1 MVADADAGRSRKT
14 ALLLAVGRWILRRW
28 APLLVLA
35 GAALAVAVSA
45 NTPEMVNKESR
56 SARKRNH
63 DYQGLRVIRDDWD
76 RYVYFMRG
84 SFAIKR
90 HARPYLDVESEYPQL
105 ATYYFALPFALTRD
119 DTEYRN
125 LFSLSMAVFLG
136 ATALLVSGMCR
147 RFGLSQWRV
156 LALLLPGTLFFT
168 INRFDILPAFL
179 CLGATALLLS
189 QRTRA
194 AFAVLALAVLTK
206 VYPVVY
212 LPFFIYWTWQEKRP
226 KDVGWGLASFALVLF
241 GLSLQLA
248 LWTSWSTVAEPILF
262 QGERMANAE
271 SLYYFV
277 GLAIPEVRRVLG
289 RRLFQLLQVAPALA
303 VLWFRPRDPRDF
315 LRWMTVVTLTMVLF
329 ARFHSP
335 QWLLWFSPLA
345 LIACATGYEI
355 ALLVASDILTYLY
368 FPIAYDLS
376 GPRSP
381 LFSMVLGLLIAVRV
395 VFAISLLRPV
405 AWARP
410 TLTSASLRA

>member
-1 MVADADAGRSRKT
+1 MGADTDASRSRRT
-14 ALLLAVGRWILRRW
+14 ALLLAAGRWILRRW

-35 GAALAVAVSA
+35 GASLAVAVSA
-45 NTPEMVNKESR
+45 HTPEMINKESR

-84 SFAIKR
+84 SFAVKR
-90 HARPYLDVESEYPQL
+90 HARPYVDVESEYPQL
-105 ATYYFALPFALTRD
+105 ATYYFALPLAFTRD
-119 DTEYRN
+119 DTESRN
-125 LFSLSMAVFLG
+125 LFSLSMALFLG
-136 ATALLVSGMCR
+136 ATALLVSRMCR
-147 RFGLSQWRV
+147 RFDLSQWRV

-168 INRFDILPAFL
+168 INRFDMLPAFL
-179 CLGATALLLS
+179 CLAATALLLS
-189 QRTRA
+189 RRTRA

-212 LPFFIYWTWQEKRP
+212 LPFFIYWTWQERRL
-226 KDVGWGLASFALVLF
+226 KDVGWGLASFALVIF
-241 GLSLQLA
+241 GFSLQLA
-248 LWTSWSTVAEPILF
+248 LWTSWKTVAEPILF

-303 VLWFRPRDPRDF
+303 VLIFRPRDPRDL

-381 LFSMVLGLLIAVRV
+381 LFSMILGLLIAVRL
-395 VFAISLLRPV
+395 VFVISLLRPV